1 MSASLISYK
10 CLGLDI
16 VLVKQAADFSKYN
29 AHDKVQSMIFPAP
42 AAPAYLHQQCTGRH
56 RWKGYVTLS
65 KVQTA
70 NARKVCSECNTI
82 IWDSK
87 SLNWCDDIAWIPA
100 LCHVSVCPS
109 QGSVAWLAPDTG
121 SCPRHGLTPHT
132 VLSGL
137 LYFGGRTTATL
148 TVITT
153 TTTAKYVSIGN
164 VKMSNHQKEKSKL
177 RFFYKI
183 NVKAQSEAGVLG
195 RCSG

>member
-1 MSASLISYK
+1 M
-10 CLGLDI
+10 
-16 VLVKQAADFSKYN
+16 
-29 AHDKVQSMIFPAP
+29 
-42 AAPAYLHQQCTGRH
+42 
-56 RWKGYVTLS
+56 
-65 KVQTA
+65 
-70 NARKVCSECNTI
+70 
-82 IWDSK
+82 
-87 SLNWCDDIAWIPA
+87 
-100 LCHVSVCPS
+100 CPS

-195 RCSG
+195 RCSGYSPARLLRLARTRPWLHFAALRCTQPAQPSPCWVRQVGRHDNAHILLKSRSSTTVKENEHEIKAMINQIK